1 MEEGTLPLEEEG
13 NLHLEEEGNL
23 HLEEEGNLHLEEE
36 GRLPLGVDM
45 DKHLGSQAVAEG
57 IQEGKAGYQEG
68 GSWEQEVVLHRN
80 SVTPLVEHWGRVG
93 MEGQTF

>member
-1 MEEGTLPLEEEG
+1 MEEGTLLLEEVG
-13 NLHLEEEGNL
+13 NLHLEEEGN
-23 HLEEEGNLHLEEE
+23 
-36 GRLPLGVDM
+36 LPLGVDM

-68 GSWEQEVVLHRN
+68 GSWEQEVVVGGRMGWE
-80 SVTPLVEHWGRVG
+80 EHWGRVG

>member
-1 MEEGTLPLEEEG
+1 MEEGTLP
-13 NLHLEEEGNL
+13 
-23 HLEEEGNLHLEEE
+23 LEEEGNLHLEEE

-57 IQEGKAGYQEG
+57 IQEGMAGYQEG
-68 GSWEQEVVLHRN
+68 GKEQEVVLHRN

>member
-1 MEEGTLPLEEEG
+1 MEEGTLP
-13 NLHLEEEGNL
+13 
-23 HLEEEGNLHLEEE
+23 LEEE

-57 IQEGKAGYQEG
+57 IQEGKAGHQEG
-68 GSWEQEVVLHRN
+68 GRGQEVVLHRN

>member
-1 MEEGTLPLEEEG
+1 MEEGTLP
-13 NLHLEEEGNL
+13 
-23 HLEEEGNLHLEEE
+23 LEEEGNLHLEEE

-68 GSWEQEVVLHRN
+68 GKEVV
-80 SVTPLVEHWGRVG
+80 E
-93 MEGQTF
+93 